1 VTFRV
6 KKMQKITREEADD
19 LIERWEV
26 LESLVAK
33 EPSQLVV
40 QFNLSNH
47 KALRVCYDLRE
58 KVKSYFLDEEKVAK
72 ISQ

>member
-1 VTFRV
+1 
-6 KKMQKITREEADD
+6 MQQITREEADA

-26 LESLVAK
+26 LESLVARDQ
-33 EPSQLVV
+33 SQLVV

-47 KALRVCYDLRE
+47 RALRVCYDLRE
-58 KVKSYFLDEEKVAK
+58 RVKSYFLDEPEDRNHSLH